1 MRSFIFR
8 KIVKWWEGSDK
19 YLMLIALGIAICIH
33 FYAKNDM
40 KENAKQHSE
49 ASVYLKE
56 QGGSNASKKTNDCR
70 TQKSDH

>member
-1 MRSFIFR
+1 
-8 KIVKWWEGSDK
+8 
-19 YLMLIALGIAICIH
+19 MLIALGIAICIH